1 MYDHALLYTNFA
13 SAIIAN
19 IACLIYNNDQTE
31 SYCQSWISCY
41 VDDVQPK
48 KK

>member
-31 SYCQSWISCY
+31 SYCHLVSLDHWVLMLCG
-41 VDDVQPK
+41 
-48 KK
+48 